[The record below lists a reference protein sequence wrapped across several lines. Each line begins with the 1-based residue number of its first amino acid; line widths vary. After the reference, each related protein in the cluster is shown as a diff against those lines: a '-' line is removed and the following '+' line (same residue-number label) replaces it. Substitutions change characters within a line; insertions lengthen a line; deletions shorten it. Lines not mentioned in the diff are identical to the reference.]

1 MLRAKR
7 TRFRIAASAANED
20 SCSRETAP
28 SVKVSFVIPLFNCLP
43 VTQAIASGLPASLP
57 ANLDYEIILVDDGST
72 DGTRVWLAGLRPPF
86 RVLLNERNLGYGAAN
101 NRGAAAASG
110 ELLALLNNDLVL
122 RPGWLEPMLAA
133 HRALGPRAGL
143 IGNVQFATASRR
155 VDHAG
160 IFINAKG
167 KPEHVRRRAGPLAR
181 WLRPVRPVAAVT
193 GACVLVG
200 ADLWRRLGGFDEG
213 YRNGCED
220 IDLALR
226 ARALGRVN
234 AVALRSA
241 IGHHVSTSPGRK
253 QRDEE
258 NTHRLARRWAEELAH
273 LGQRAWTRQEFLRR
287 WPDPRDFADP
297 RLAWHQ
303 VFYLLGL
310 RSDPPPDA
318 LPGMRAAIAQEL
330 ERWTSLLGPLPKDA

>member
-1 MLRAKR
+1 
-7 TRFRIAASAANED
+7 
-20 SCSRETAP
+20 
-28 SVKVSFVIPLFNCLP
+28 VKVSFIIPLFNCLP
-43 VTQAIASGLPASLP
+43 VTQAIAAGLPPSLP
-57 ANLDYEIILVDDGST
+57 ANLEYEIILVDDGST
-72 DGTRVWLAGLRPPF
+72 DGTREWLGRLQPPF
-86 RVLLNERNLGYGAAN
+86 RAILNEGNLGYGAAN

-110 ELLALLNNDLVL
+110 DLLALLNNDLVL
-122 RPGWLEPMLAA
+122 EPGWFEPMLAA
-133 HRALGPRAGL
+133 HRALGKQAGL
-143 IGNVQFATASRR
+143 LGNVQIACATGE

-167 KPEHVRRRAGPLAR
+167 KPEHLRRRPDPLAR

-193 GACVLVG
+193 GACVLIG
-200 ADLWRRLGGFDEG
+200 ADLWRQLGGFDEG

-234 AVALRSA
+234 AVALRSV
-241 IGHHVSTSPGRK
+241 IRHHVSTSPGRK

-258 NTHRLARRWAEELAH
+258 NTRRLARRWREELAN
-273 LGQRAWTRQEFLRR
+273 LGQRAWTRREFLRLL
-287 WPDPRDFADP
+287 PDPRDFANP
-297 RLAWHQ
+297 LLAWHQ
-303 VFYLLGL
+303 AFYLLRL

-330 ERWTSLLGPLPKDA
+330 ERWNSLLGPLPGDA